1 MENTVKTLIG
11 KAKELLDD
19 GGVVIQ
25 SMNETSEW
33 DSAKDV
39 IANVASLYKFV
50 YKVVVA
56 IEEATIL
63 ILKETDEF
71 LEIDSED
78 KLDAAAALVDKYL
91 ILPFYLELFDGP
103 AIKIIISFVVTF
115 INDKFGDVWDIVEV
129 KKSIE

>member
-56 IEEATIL
+56 IEEATVL

-71 LEIDSED
+71 LEIGSED
-78 KLDAAAALVDKYL
+78 KLEAAAALVDKYL